1 METLE
6 QKNINSQF
14 FFMVML
20 SNIKRSK
27 NKSQY
32 LEMHQHK
39 NLKEVLSENEFP

>member
-20 SNIKRSK
+20 RTSK
-27 NKSQY
+27 NEKKKSAFRNTTQ
-32 LEMHQHK
+32 
-39 NLKEVLSENEFP
+39 NLSENEFQ